1 MKITQQVWEF
11 SEPVVQAHGC
21 SLWDV
26 EYIREGG
33 EWFLRLYIDKEGGV
47 NISDC
52 EAISRAIDP
61 ILDEKDP
68 IPDSYSFEVCSAGLE
83 RQLKRPSDF
92 ERFMGSSVTVRLY
105 TAKDGAKEHTGIL
118 TGYDGGAVGRVS
130 GTPEKGLNLDVA
142 RRLAAILEA
151 QGAQIVMTRT
161 DDYALCDE
169 HPPIRKKL
177 QDMQRRAAI
186 IEQSGAQMVLSIH
199 MNEYAGRSQSGPQVF
214 YREGCPAGRL
224 LAGAIQEAMNETLAP
239 KKKRSALG
247 GDYYILTLGRPSVLV
262 ECGFLSNAGEEA
274 LLLTADYRQRVAQ
287 AIARGIWAWANL
299 PEEKPEALPA
309 VERGGEAE
317 AET

>member
-1 MKITQQVWEF
+1 MAEKSPFFRNFASHIL
-11 SEPVVQAHGC
+11 PVLTFATLLVGTALVGVALTRIPQRPTDAAPPSPTPETSHIAAGSLTGRTILVDPGHG
-21 SLWDV
+21 
-26 EYIREGG
+26 
-33 EWFLRLYIDKEGGV
+33 
-47 NISDC
+47 
-52 EAISRAIDP
+52 
-61 ILDEKDP
+61 
-68 IPDSYSFEVCSAGLE
+68 
-83 RQLKRPSDF
+83 
-92 ERFMGSSVTVRLY
+92 
-105 TAKDGAKEHTGIL
+105 
-118 TGYDGGAVGRVS
+118 GYDGGAVGRVS

-142 RRLAAILEA
+142 RRLATILEA

>member
-1 MKITQQVWEF
+1 MRERTMKGAWLAASALCTALLLACAGENAVQTFHTQTQQ
-11 SEPVVQAHGC
+11 SEAARPQERGALAGCVIALDAGHG
-21 SLWDV
+21 
-26 EYIREGG
+26 
-33 EWFLRLYIDKEGGV
+33 
-47 NISDC
+47 
-52 EAISRAIDP
+52 
-61 ILDEKDP
+61 
-68 IPDSYSFEVCSAGLE
+68 
-83 RQLKRPSDF
+83 
-92 ERFMGSSVTVRLY
+92 
-105 TAKDGAKEHTGIL
+105 
-118 TGYDGGAVGRVS
+118 GYDGGAVGRVS

-151 QGAQIVMTRT
+151 QGAQVVMTRT

-287 AIARGIWAWANL
+287 AIAQGIWAWANL

-309 VERGGEAE
+309 VERGDEAA

>member
-1 MKITQQVWEF
+1 MRERMMKGAWLAASALCTALLLACAGENAVQTFHAQTRQ
-11 SEPVVQAHGC
+11 SEAARPQERGALAGC
-21 SLWDV
+21 VIAL
-26 EYIREGG
+26 
-33 EWFLRLYIDKEGGV
+33 
-47 NISDC
+47 
-52 EAISRAIDP
+52 
-61 ILDEKDP
+61 
-68 IPDSYSFEVCSAGLE
+68 
-83 RQLKRPSDF
+83 
-92 ERFMGSSVTVRLY
+92 
-105 TAKDGAKEHTGIL
+105 
-118 TGYDGGAVGRVS
+118 RVS

>member
-1 MKITQQVWEF
+1 MGKRGIT
-11 SEPVVQAHGC
+11 
-21 SLWDV
+21 
-26 EYIREGG
+26 GG
-33 EWFLRLYIDKEGGV
+33 
-47 NISDC
+47 
-52 EAISRAIDP
+52 
-61 ILDEKDP
+61 
-68 IPDSYSFEVCSAGLE
+68 
-83 RQLKRPSDF
+83 
-92 ERFMGSSVTVRLY
+92 TVRQIGCEKIKLSETINFMAGVCHLLGTSGIVLARGTERG
-105 TAKDGAKEHTGIL
+105 TADAGEDDEGRVACGQRALHALLLACAGENAVQTFHAQTRQSEAARPQERGALAGCVIALDAGHG
-118 TGYDGGAVGRVS
+118 GYDGGAVGRVS

-142 RRLAAILEA
+142 RRLAAILEE

>member
-1 MKITQQVWEF
+1 MRERTMKGAWLAASALCTALLLACAGENAMQTFHAQTRQ
-11 SEPVVQAHGC
+11 SEAARPQERGALAGCVIALDAGHG
-21 SLWDV
+21 
-26 EYIREGG
+26 
-33 EWFLRLYIDKEGGV
+33 
-47 NISDC
+47 
-52 EAISRAIDP
+52 
-61 ILDEKDP
+61 
-68 IPDSYSFEVCSAGLE
+68 
-83 RQLKRPSDF
+83 
-92 ERFMGSSVTVRLY
+92 
-105 TAKDGAKEHTGIL
+105 
-118 TGYDGGAVGRVS
+118 GYDGGAVGRVS

-142 RRLAAILEA
+142 RRLAAILEE

-309 VERGGEAE
+309 VERGGSGNVNVKRLVNLQGEMYSSIDEAAAFFDE
-317 AET
+317 IWLDSLWTA

>member
-1 MKITQQVWEF
+1 MRERTMKGAWLAASALCTALLLACAGENAVQTFHAQTRQ
-11 SEPVVQAHGC
+11 SEAARPQERGALAGCVIALDAGHG
-21 SLWDV
+21 
-26 EYIREGG
+26 
-33 EWFLRLYIDKEGGV
+33 
-47 NISDC
+47 
-52 EAISRAIDP
+52 
-61 ILDEKDP
+61 
-68 IPDSYSFEVCSAGLE
+68 
-83 RQLKRPSDF
+83 
-92 ERFMGSSVTVRLY
+92 
-105 TAKDGAKEHTGIL
+105 
-118 TGYDGGAVGRVS
+118 GYDGGAVGRVS

-309 VERGGEAE
+309 VERGDEAGSGNVNVKRLVNLQGEMYSSIDE
-317 AET
+317 AAAFFDEIWLDSLWTA